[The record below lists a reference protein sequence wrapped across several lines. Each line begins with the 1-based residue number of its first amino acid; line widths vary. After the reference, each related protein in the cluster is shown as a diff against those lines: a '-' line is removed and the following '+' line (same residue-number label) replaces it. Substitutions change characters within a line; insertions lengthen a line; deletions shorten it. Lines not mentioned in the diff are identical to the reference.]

1 MGIVNSIY
9 FLSNYIIFS
18 FCLIFLSL
26 LTIIFN
32 FDNIIIIFFSIE
44 LMIFGC
50 ICNFIIFS
58 IFTMNYNGFIYV
70 LFLLVISVCEI
81 CIGLA
86 IIIRLTKI
94 KGNLK
99 NPSLNKM
106 SL

>member
-9 FLSNYIIFS
+9 FLNNYIIFS

-32 FDNIIIIFFSIE
+32 YDNIIIIFFSIE

-50 ICNFIIFS
+50 ICNFIVFS

-86 IIIRLTKI
+86 IIIKLTKF
-94 KGNLK
+94 KGDLK

-106 SL
+106 NL